1 MRKEAFQHHHLG
13 FSQQESEGPLPGSS
27 FLSCHQFLLH
37 LHANAQ
43 KLLGLMLPALGAC
56 QDQDQHFLVKVL
68 NSWESQI
75 DSGKITLIAQ
85 GWILLVSFLQVNEQL
100 RKNNEDSSKDS
111 SWDL

>member
-1 MRKEAFQHHHLG
+1 
-13 FSQQESEGPLPGSS
+13 
-27 FLSCHQFLLH
+27 
-37 LHANAQ
+37 
-43 KLLGLMLPALGAC
+43 MLPVLGAC

-75 DSGKITLIAQ
+75 DSGKITLITQ
-85 GWILLVSFLQVNEQL
+85 GWILLASFLQVNEQL